1 MNQRTL
7 FMAWQDTARS
17 RLWFPVA
24 RLDADVAKHS
34 YRFRYIRGAERAR
47 REAGF
52 PLLMEFPEIARDY
65 RSRQLF
71 PVFQNR
77 VLNRR
82 RPEREQ
88 HLRAMD
94 LGPDADPIEILATS
108 GGRRVTDAYEVFPK
122 LAKAPDGSFSC
133 RFFLHGWRHVN
144 HGAQERLEALGAGE
158 KLYVTIELTNPRD
171 RVAVQIQTTDYH
183 VIGWAPRYLVG
194 DLAAA
199 MAEAPSEYFAEVV
212 RVNRADASTLFP
224 VFPSERVLIEMR
236 GTWTHHEPMSGEDYR
251 LVAGGD

>member
-7 FMAWQDTARS
+7 FMAWQDTAHS

-24 RLDADVAKHS
+24 RLDADVAKPR

-52 PLLMEFPEIARDY
+52 PLLLEFPEIGRDY
-65 RSRQLF
+65 RSRELF
-71 PVFQNR
+71 PVFRNR
-77 VLNRR
+77 VLNPR

-88 HLRAMD
+88 RLRGMD
-94 LGPDADPIEILATS
+94 LGVDADPIEILSTS

-122 LAKAPDGSFSC
+122 LSRGADGSFSC

-144 HGAQERLEALGAGE
+144 PGAQARLESLEPGE
-158 KLYVTIELTNPRD
+158 QLYVTLELTNPRD
-171 RVAVQIQTTDYH
+171 GLAVQLQTTDYQM
-183 VIGWAPRYLVG
+183 IGWAPRYLVG

-199 MAEAPSEYFAEVV
+199 MAEAPSDYSATVV
-212 RVNRADASTLFP
+212 RVNRRDESSLLP

-236 GTWTHHEPMSGEDYR
+236 GNWRHHEPMSGEDYQP
-251 LVAGGD
+251 VMGGG